1 MAGVTDAAFRN
12 RLRRNGCRYLFT
24 EMVSA
29 AGLVRRNRRTRAFL
43 EPPDRGPDLAIQLF
57 GSRPGELAAAA
68 SEAVEAGF
76 RHVDLNMGCPV
87 RKVVRSGAGA
97 ALMMDPGRAG
107 RCLEA
112 LRRVVPG
119 TLSVKIRA
127 GWDASTVCAPGIARM
142 AAECGVDLVILHP
155 RTRAQGYSGRADW
168 GLVALV
174 AEDAPVPVVGNGD
187 VRSAPEA
194 LERLRDSGCAGVM
207 IGRAA
212 LAEPWIF
219 RDCERLAAGD
229 EPLPR
234 PSPAAVGRD
243 LAAQLEDMVRYKGER
258 RAVVEMRKFAAWASR
273 GMPGATSFRRRVQAL
288 EGAVVLERAIRA
300 FFDRA
305 GAGCSEEVA
314 A

>member
-1 MAGVTDAAFRN
+1 MAGVTDPAFRD
-12 RLRRNGCRYLFT
+12 RLRRNGCRYLLT

-29 AGLVRRNRRTRAFL
+29 AGLARRNRRTRAYL
-43 EPPDRGPDLAIQLF
+43 EPPDRGPDLGIQLF

-68 SEAVEAGF
+68 AEAAEAGF

-97 ALMMDPGRAG
+97 ALMADPALAR
-107 RCLEA
+107 RCIEA

-127 GWDASTVCAPGIARM
+127 GWDASSICAPEIARM
-142 AAECGVDLVILHP
+142 AAGCGVDLVILHP
-155 RTRAQGYSGRADW
+155 RTRAQGYAGRADW
-168 GLVALV
+168 SLVARV
-174 AEDAPVPVVGNGD
+174 AGELPVPVVGNGD
-187 VRSAPEA
+187 VGSAPEA
-194 LERLRDSGCAGVM
+194 LERLKASGCAGVM

-219 RDCERLAAGD
+219 RDCERLAAGG
-229 EPLPR
+229 EPRPR
-234 PSPAAVGRD
+234 PSPPEVGRD

-258 RAVVEMRKFAAWASR
+258 RAVAEMRKFAAWASR
-273 GMPGATSFRRRVQAL
+273 GLPGATAFRRRIQTL
-288 EGAVVLERAIRA
+288 EGAGVLEREIRA
-300 FFDRA
+300 FFDGA
-305 GAGCSEEVA
+305 GSGCSEEVA